1 LTERERNTKPYDHV
15 GVIGAGAWG
24 TALALVAA
32 QAGRAVTL
40 WARES
45 EVVDSIKSKRENA
58 LFLSGVTLPDSIAAT
73 ADMAQAASAEALLL
87 VVPAQHLRVTLKAL
101 STHLCARTPL
111 VLCAKGI
118 EGGTGKLLTEVL
130 GEGARDAEAA
140 ILSGPSFAK
149 DVARHLPTAVTIAA
163 RMDIAARLQATLGHA
178 TFRPYASAYASDDL
192 IGVALGGAAKN
203 VYAIACGIVA
213 GMGLGESARAALL
226 ARSFAEL
233 CRLGDALGAK
243 SETLMGLSG
252 LGDLVLT
259 ATSPTSRNYA
269 FGLDAGKGTPRD
281 ALFKPG
287 RPLAEGVATAPAL
300 VARARAEKIELPIAE
315 AVADILS
322 GKLALDA
329 ALPRLMA
336 RPLKAE

>member
-1 LTERERNTKPYDHV
+1 LPETLKSSISYTHV
-15 GVIGAGAWG
+15 GVLGGGAWG
-24 TALALVAA
+24 TALALTAA
-32 QAGRAVTL
+32 QAGRQVTL
-40 WARES
+40 WAREP
-45 EVVDSIKSKRENA
+45 EIVDSIKSKRENT
-58 LFLSGVTLPDSIAAT
+58 LFLAGVALPESIRPTTDIAQLAA
-73 ADMAQAASAEALLL
+73 ADAILL
-87 VVPAQHLRVTLKAL
+87 VAPAQHLRGTLEQLTPNLRPA
-101 STHLCARTPL
+101 TPL

-118 EGGTGKLLTEVL
+118 ERGTGKLLTEVL
-130 GEGARDAEAA
+130 TENAPSCEPA

-163 RMDIAARLQATLGHA
+163 KMEIAVRLQTALGHL
-178 TFRPYASAYASDDL
+178 TFRPYASDDL
-192 IGVALGGAAKN
+192 IGAALGGAAKN

-233 CRLGDALGAK
+233 CRLGETLGAR

-259 ATSPTSRNYA
+259 ATSTTSRNYA
-269 FGLDAGKGTPRD
+269 FGLAVGQATPRSE
-281 ALFKPG
+281 LFAPG
-287 RPLAEGVATAPAL
+287 RPLAEGVETAPAL
-300 VARARAEKIELPIAE
+300 VARATAEKIELPIAQ

-322 GKLALDA
+322 GALALDA

>member
-1 LTERERNTKPYDHV
+1 
-15 GVIGAGAWG
+15 VIGAGAWG

-32 QAGRAVTL
+32 QAGRRVTL

-45 EVVDSIKSKRENA
+45 AVVDSIKSKRENT
-58 LFLSGVTLPDSIAAT
+58 LFLSGVALPDSIAPTGDIAE
-73 ADMAQAASAEALLL
+73 AAAAEALLV
-87 VVPAQHLRVTLKAL
+87 VVPAQHLRATLSL
-101 STHLCARTPL
+101 LTPHLRAPTPL

-118 EGGTGKLLTEVL
+118 ERGSGKLVSEILHEN
-130 GEGARDAEAA
+130 APRAEPA

-163 RMDIAARLQATLGHA
+163 KWDIAARLQATLGHA
-178 TFRPYASAYASDDL
+178 TFRPYASDDL
-192 IGVALGGAAKN
+192 VGVALGGAAKN

-233 CRLGDALGAK
+233 CRLGEKLGAK

-269 FGLDAGKGTPRD
+269 FGQDVGRAVPRD
-281 ALFKPG
+281 KLFEPG
-287 RPLAEGVATAPAL
+287 RPLAEGVETAPAL
-300 VARARAEKIELPIAE
+300 VARARAEKIELPIAQ

-322 GKLALDA
+322 GNLALEA